1 MACDLS
7 LGRLEPC
14 KSSNGGLKSAY
25 FITSG
30 LINPSDVVYDATNTD
45 AIASITGTIT
55 GVKYDLKGTNSFEQT
70 FVSSRENGTTY
81 FEQKLSLTLKKLTV
95 KDHKE
100 LKLLAMGRPQVIVED
115 NNGNFFFAGLVHGL
129 EMTGGTISS
138 GTQLG
143 DLSGYTLEISGQEPV
158 PANFLAGA
166 ISTVID
172 TITAG
177 V

>member
-14 KSSNGGLKSAY
+14 KNSNGGLKSVY

-30 LINPSDVVYDATNTD
+30 LIDPSTVVYGSVNTD

-70 FVSSRENGTTY
+70 IVSSRENGTTY
-81 FEQKLSLTLKKLTV
+81 FDQKLSLSLKKLTV

-129 EMTGGTISS
+129 EVTGGTIVT
-138 GTQLG
+138 GTALA
-143 DLSGYTLEISGQEPV
+143 DHSGYTLEISGSEPV
-158 PANFLAGA
+158 PANFLEGA

-172 TITAG
+172 TITTG